1 MKIRPTTSNARR
13 KYLMRPVSSMFFS
26 FRLGYGMK
34 LRVRFRQM
42 VPRPRTA
49 YQGFTIFG
57 FRLAGSMLQTKPR
70 SWSRLTFASG
80 LAGFCPVGR
89 PLGSYPLGWFV
100 GLLEKCPCWPW
111 RLLTTA
117 LTTINLAERISR
129 DLGSG
134 VGQALGLRR
143 PLRPPGRPFNNLR
156 WVFDRAS

>member
-1 MKIRPTTSNARR
+1 MERNCGSGSVKW
-13 KYLMRPVSSMFFS
+13 
-26 FRLGYGMK
+26 FRG
-34 LRVRFRQM
+34 
-42 VPRPRTA
+42 PRTA

-100 GLLEKCPCWPW
+100 GLLEKCPCCPW

-117 LTTINLAERISR
+117 LTTINLAYRTRAATGAPAWGGPAPGGALSGRTDGPSITYVGFSTVRARRGRSR
-129 DLGSG
+129 SKTQRKL
-134 VGQALGLRR
+134 LK
-143 PLRPPGRPFNNLR
+143 GR
-156 WVFDRAS
+156 